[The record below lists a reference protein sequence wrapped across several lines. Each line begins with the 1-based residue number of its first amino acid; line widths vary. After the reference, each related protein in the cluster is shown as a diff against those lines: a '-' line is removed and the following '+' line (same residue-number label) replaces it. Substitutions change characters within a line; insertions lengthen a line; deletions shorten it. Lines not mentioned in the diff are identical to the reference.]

1 MYRSSKKEDDLNLN
15 EMPLLLLIVAWRG
28 VAWRGVAFPM
38 DGWMESRAMLYKRK
52 IIVMD
57 EPTGAK
63 PNETETKRK
72 RTT

>member
-28 VAWRGVAFPM
+28 VAFPM
-38 DGWMESRAMLYKRK
+38 DGWMESRAMLYTRK

>member
-28 VAWRGVAFPM
+28 VS

>member
-1 MYRSSKKEDDLNLN
+1 MYRSSKKEMTKN

-63 PNETETKRK
+63 PNETQTKRK